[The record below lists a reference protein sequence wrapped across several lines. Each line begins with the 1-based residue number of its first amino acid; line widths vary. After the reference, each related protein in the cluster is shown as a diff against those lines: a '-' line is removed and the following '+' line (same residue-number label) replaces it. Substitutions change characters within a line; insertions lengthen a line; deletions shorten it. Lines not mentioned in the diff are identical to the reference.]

1 MKKFPV
7 IFRFTGI
14 FFAYL
19 QKSADSLGRFLK
31 KRTIRLNWAFPVTTA
46 PKPSRTQAFS
56 KQPSLQKICL
66 NDLIHLLRTEWMLV
80 CLIGCDQLNRWNNP
94 MLTIDLKLM
103 TVFSDIAGVIHHA
116 KMLPIEDLS
125 CLRVT
130 YGEVWEKRILS
141 KLKQTFIPIGYP
153 V

>member
-1 MKKFPV
+1 
-7 IFRFTGI
+7 
-14 FFAYL
+14 
-19 QKSADSLGRFLK
+19 
-31 KRTIRLNWAFPVTTA
+31 
-46 PKPSRTQAFS
+46 
-56 KQPSLQKICL
+56 
-66 NDLIHLLRTEWMLV
+66 MLV
-80 CLIGCDQLNRWNNP
+80 CLIGCDQLNGWNNP
-94 MLTIDLKLM
+94 MLTIDLKFM

-130 YGEVWEKRILS
+130 YGEVWEKRMLS